1 MMTARS
7 VVPRTLVALAIAL
20 SWARVAAA
28 EPVAGP
34 EINPFACQGQAE
46 AVESDRTIGQVRDE
60 LEKKMDPLFLPSDP
74 PTVRAIKLCV
84 VAELKKRVGDADAID
99 YYDRAIAQNPDEPG
113 FEMFEGRYYGGA
125 RGAKGPVSDLAEKHY
140 YRALAKLNDLRA
152 AGRYREFHA
161 IVEEY
166 VQKGLLTLHQQ
177 DGMPL
182 NPWRAYPERPS
193 GRYIPEVAIATQDTV
208 SADTRDGPGGNEAG
222 GFAAEAGL
230 FVLRS
235 PDRKTQPGPAELY
248 EIVRKPLRIK
258 SENQLRLRLPYFG
271 AIDATYSLVKAK
283 DAMITQFNLPA
294 VRNDIDVREV
304 GAAYERTIP
313 LYPLFDLN
321 VRGGIRRVHR
331 VGVVEYLPNCAQDFN
346 VYEAK
351 PSLSRFLSSD
361 KLTLNGTYVFMDIQ
375 PIDNCTPTPS
385 PLNVRGRRIAAANV
399 EYAIYSPLVLP
410 QLSLASLRGY
420 RTPTRGLYLSA
431 GYVNDNEVFGDH
443 RAINET
449 YYGGIR
455 LEGPGVF
462 DIGVTESMYVASGT
476 TTDLGGGET
485 PNYDISGRSLR
496 SSLSVG
502 VRIINPDETPGI
514 PGSFAGFAAH
524 SLNLVFPASFDKV
537 LAGRNDFE
545 NFRVGTQLWWQMF
558 GTGFGG
564 PAFLVTAGYDYQ
576 YFYRIPKHMHNVSV
590 TFRIGW
596 RDL

>member
-1 MMTARS
+1 MTRSRKVVARTLAAFVFVLLRARS
-7 VVPRTLVALAIAL
+7 
-20 SWARVAAA
+20 AAA
-28 EPVAGP
+28 APVDGP

-46 AVESDRTIGQVRDE
+46 AVESDRTIGQMRFE
-60 LEKKMDPLFLPSDP
+60 LEKKLDPVFAPTDP

-84 VAELKKRVGDADAID
+84 IAMLKTRVGEADAID
-99 YYDRAIAQNPDEPG
+99 WYERAIAQNPDEPG
-113 FEMFEGRYYGGA
+113 FEMFAGRYYGGA
-125 RGAKGPVSDLAEKHY
+125 RGAKGPIADLAEKHY
-140 YRALAKLNDLRA
+140 YRALAKLEALKA
-152 AGRYREFHA
+152 AGRYRDFHA

-182 NPWRAYPERPS
+182 NPFRAYPERAS
-193 GRYIPEVAIATQDTV
+193 GRYIPELSVATQDTV
-208 SADTRDGPGGNEAG
+208 SADTRDGAGANEAG

-235 PDRKTQPGPAELY
+235 PGGLQPGKAELY
-248 EIVRKPLRIK
+248 EIVRKPLRLK
-258 SENQLRLRLPYFG
+258 SDNQLRLRMAYLG
-271 AIDATYSLVKAK
+271 ALDLTYSIVKAK
-283 DAMITQFNLPA
+283 DAMITSFGNPF
-294 VRNDIDVREV
+294 VRNDIDVKEIGV
-304 GAAYERTIP
+304 AYERPVP

-321 VRGGIRRVHR
+321 VRAAVRRVHR
-331 VGVVEYLPNCAQDFN
+331 VGVVEFLPTCAQDFN

-351 PSLSRFLSSD
+351 PSLSRFVSSD
-361 KLTLNGTYVFMDIQ
+361 KLTVSGTYVFMDIQ
-375 PIDNCTPTPS
+375 PIDDCTSPS

-462 DIGVTESMYVASGT
+462 DIGVTESMYVASGAVT
-476 TTDLGGGET
+476 NSAGVET
-485 PNYDISGRSLR
+485 PNYDISGKSLR
-496 SSLSVG
+496 SSLVVG
-502 VRIINPDETPGI
+502 ARIINPDETPGM
-514 PGSFAGFAAH
+514 PGSWAGFAAH
-524 SLNLVFPASFDKV
+524 SLNWVFPASFDKV
-537 LAGRNDFE
+537 LAGRSDFE
-545 NFRVGTQLWWQMF
+545 NFRIGTQLWWQMF

-576 YFYRIPKHMHNVSV
+576 YYFHIPKHMHNVSV

>member
-1 MMTARS
+1 MMRSGS
-7 VVPRTLVALAIAL
+7 VVSRTLVAIGVLL
-20 SWARVAAA
+20 LGARTAQAA
-28 EPVAGP
+28 PVEGP

-46 AVESDRTIGQVRDE
+46 AVESDRTIGQVQVE
-60 LEKKMDPLFLPSDP
+60 LEKKMDPIFSPTDP

-84 VAELKKRVGDADAID
+84 VAELKKRVGAGDAID
-99 YYDRAIAQNPDEPG
+99 YYERAIAQNPDEPG
-113 FEMFEGRYYGGA
+113 FEMFAGRYYGGA
-125 RGAKGPVSDLAEKHY
+125 RGAKGPVADLAETHY
-140 YRALAKLNDLRA
+140 YRALAKLEALKA
-152 AGRYREFHA
+152 AGRYRDFHE

-182 NPWRAYPERPS
+182 NPFRAYPERAS
-193 GRYIPEVAIATQDTV
+193 GRYIPELSIATQDTV
-208 SADTRDGPGGNEAG
+208 SADTRDGAGANESG

-230 FVLRS
+230 YVVRTT
-235 PDRKTQPGPAELY
+235 RQPGALELY
-248 EIVRKPLRIK
+248 DIVRKPLRLK
-258 SENQLRLRLPYFG
+258 SDNQLRLRMAYVG
-271 AIDATYSLVKAK
+271 SIDLTYGIVKAK
-283 DAMITQFNLPA
+283 DAMITHFDVPSQ
-294 VRNDIDVREV
+294 RNDIDVKEI
-304 GAAYERTIP
+304 GGAYERTFP

-331 VGVVEYLPNCAQDFN
+331 VGVVEYLPDCAQDFN
-346 VYEAK
+346 VYEVK
-351 PSLSRFLSSD
+351 PSLSRFVSSD
-361 KLTLNGTYVFMDIQ
+361 KLTVSGTYVFMDIQ
-375 PIDNCTPTPS
+375 PIDCVGGPPAND

-399 EYAIYSPLVLP
+399 EYAFYSPLVLP
-410 QLSLASLRGY
+410 QVSLASLRGY

-455 LEGPGVF
+455 LEGPGAF
-462 DIGVTESMYVASGT
+462 DIGITESMYVASGT
-476 TTDLGGGET
+476 VTNAGGVEV
-485 PNYDISGRSLR
+485 PNNDISGKSLR
-496 SSLSVG
+496 SSLTVG
-502 VRIINPDETPGI
+502 ARIINPDETPGM
-514 PGSFAGFAAH
+514 PGSWAGFAAH
-524 SLNLVFPASFDKV
+524 SLNWVFPASFDKV

-545 NFRVGTQLWWQMF
+545 NFRIGTQLWWQMF